1 MPYFLCPVKLGF
13 TANMKKEVIQFLGGI
28 VLFGLSFLPSG
39 QSDLLLKMAVGTF
52 FATLIGVITW
62 IVENWST
69 IKLHIQARG
78 LKSGKSI
85 RLSMAYLFR
94 IEVQGKFL
102 LVRNHRD
109 QPGYQPVGGVY
120 KFLKQEN
127 QSQFKK
133 LGVEPCHA
141 IPVDHDSTD
150 DLRITIA
157 KRKNVIPF
165 LSWFDKKENRETD
178 PWREFLEELICDGL
192 LPAEDFPYIQ
202 YNLCDQHRTGI
213 QPSKKFPTDE
223 LLHADIYELKWVN
236 AEQKMAFHRLFN
248 TQVPH
253 DKYVFATKEEIERGH
268 TADGRVILEHT
279 RKLFK

>member
-1 MPYFLCPVKLGF
+1 
-13 TANMKKEVIQFLGGI
+13 
-28 VLFGLSFLPSG
+28 
-39 QSDLLLKMAVGTF
+39 MALGTF
-52 FATLIGVITW
+52 FATLIGIITW

-133 LGVEPCHA
+133 LGVESCHA
-141 IPVDHDSTD
+141 IPVDNDSTD

-165 LSWFDKKENRETD
+165 LNWFDKKENRETD

-192 LPAEDFPYIQ
+192 LPAEHFPYIQ

-236 AEQKMAFHRLFN
+236 AEQKTAFHRLFN

-253 DKYVFATKEEIERGH
+253 DKYVFATREEIERGH
-268 TADGRVILEHT
+268 TVDGRVILEHT